1 MSQDQ
6 DWRENKDWKIS
17 DAQYRMITD
26 KISKLSKKEA
36 SLTIR
41 FIQHVLL
48 EGRPNQPNQNLPDN
62 REQTVKLATEDTT
75 GR

>member
-6 DWRENKDWKIS
+6 DWRDNKDWRIS

-48 EGRPNQPNQNLPDN
+48 DGRQNQPNLSHQDN
-62 REQTVKLATEDTT
+62 SLETTKLASEDTT
-75 GR
+75 